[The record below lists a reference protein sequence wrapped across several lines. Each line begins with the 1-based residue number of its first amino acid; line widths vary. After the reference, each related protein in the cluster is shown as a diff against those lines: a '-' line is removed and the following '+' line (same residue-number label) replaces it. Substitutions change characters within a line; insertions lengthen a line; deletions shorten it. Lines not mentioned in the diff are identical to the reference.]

1 VGTGF
6 RPVPTFIVTGTLEAM
21 DFSRAWVLIPAYL
34 VAAVSVAVLYSRSRG
49 FDVRQRDFAGASGMG
64 RQFGWRVGV
73 AIAVVDVLKGALA
86 AGVVR
91 VFAPELIWFAPA
103 VVALGH
109 CYPVWHGFNGGQGL
123 APATGALWVV
133 DVVVG
138 AVAMLGGLLVMGV
151 HRTFKLERFV
161 KLGAQPLSGIVTP
174 LALVIVA
181 QTRAGSDGVIG
192 VLLMTAVLLARGVH
206 VLLSPKPGSA

>member
-1 VGTGF
+1 
-6 RPVPTFIVTGTLEAM
+6 M
-21 DFSRAWVLIPAYL
+21 DFSRIWVFIPAYL
-34 VAAVSVAVLYSRSRG
+34 IAAVSVAVLYSRSRG
-49 FDVRQRDFAGASGMG
+49 FDVRTKDFAGASGMG

-73 AIAVVDVLKGALA
+73 GIALADVLKGALA
-86 AGVVR
+86 ASVVW

-103 VVALGH
+103 VVVLGH

-123 APATGALWVV
+123 APGTGALWVA
-133 DVVVG
+133 DPLIG
-138 AVAMLGGLLVMGV
+138 ALTMLIGLGTMGL
-151 HRTFKLERFV
+151 HRALKLERIV

-174 LALVIVA
+174 FVLVFIA
-181 QTRAGSDGVIG
+181 QARDGATAVTG